1 MSSSD
6 SDNDEAMREL
16 LSECVDRQFS
26 TVPSS
31 TEKLTHPTNQKIH
44 RNALKPQTLH
54 TTINKPSKRPQC
66 TDKIDNGDDIPAGMK
81 TYLAKQLDQLISQ

>member
-6 SDNDEAMREL
+6 SDNDETMREL

-31 TEKLTHPTNQKIH
+31 TVKSAHPSDQKIH
-44 RNALKPQTLH
+44 RNVLKPQT
-54 TTINKPSKRPQC
+54 TTINKPSKRPQNA
-66 TDKIDNGDDIPAGMK
+66 DKINDGDDIPAGMK

>member
-6 SDNDEAMREL
+6 SDNDETMREL

-31 TEKLTHPTNQKIH
+31 TVKSTHPSDKKIH
-44 RNALKPQTLH
+44 RNFLKPQTLT
-54 TTINKPSKRPQC
+54 TTINKPSKRPQNA
-66 TDKIDNGDDIPAGMK
+66 DKINDGDDIPAGMK